1 MSYLEEEGNE
11 EGHEEEDEEDG
22 EEEGPLVDFNYET
35 EEELH
40 RTIFRRRELGHRLER
55 NAVAV
60 IKRYPQWLN
69 IRLQSGTF
77 VPIGLP
83 SMGDMVYGR
92 KDIRIAT

>member
-11 EGHEEEDEEDG
+11 EGNEEEDEEDG

-55 NAVAV
+55 NA
-60 IKRYPQWLN
+60 
-69 IRLQSGTF
+69 SGTF

-92 KDIRIAT
+92 KDIRIAA